1 MVPPTPNTLGFVFS
15 MRNNTFTSA
24 LAGFSTIHLIDEKR
38 KAQPFQMENF
48 VTGVRGGEGAG
59 GARRRRSRREPTK
72 GARREEQ
79 AIDRKTSDR
88 LAVRPSQLDRQA
100 GPDVGEEVWRRRR
113 RQRPWR
119 SPRKRRRVSETLS
132 GTDAPPPPRLRPLAP
147 PWLTFASWFSK
158 NFFFCSLLAL
168 RSKMKHLAHKQC
180 DGAIR
185 DFVQCS
191 KEAGILVVIKCREH
205 NKRMNECVSD

>member
-1 MVPPTPNTLGFVFS
+1 MTLDV
-15 MRNNTFTSA
+15 
-24 LAGFSTIHLIDEKR
+24 DD
-38 KAQPFQMENF
+38 
-48 VTGVRGGEGAG
+48 RG
-59 GARRRRSRREPTK
+59 RSRPK
-72 GARREEQ
+72 GARREDQ

-113 RQRPWR
+113 PWR

-132 GTDAPPPPRLRPLAP
+132 GRDRMPPPPPDPARAFGRWPRSSPCPAPLARATLADP
-147 PWLTFASWFSK
+147 CLLFLVFQKLTF
-158 NFFFCSLLAL
+158 FFLPTSLLAL